1 MFRRKVVVQLLPNE
15 QMDALLAPA
24 LGPVADDMTKIAA
37 GYRDAERR
45 AITDWVGRTTDV
57 LIANTQRIMSLD
69 QR

>member
-15 QMDALLAPA
+15 QMDALLAAA
-24 LGPVADDMTKIAA
+24 LGPFADDMTKIAA

-45 AITDWVGRTTDV
+45 AITDWVSRTTDV